1 MISVGLFGFLMLK
14 LYPLIEKEFKLYGA
28 MIVFSVV
35 ALLGAIFTYLVVDET
50 KGKNLDTVDDS
61 SSIND
66 ETNGQNLDE
75 SDRII

>member
-1 MISVGLFGFLMLK
+1 MLK
-14 LYPLIEKEFKLYGA
+14 LYPLIEKEFNLYGA

-61 SSIND
+61 SVNGK
-66 ETNGQNLDE
+66 TNEQNLDE